1 MNKPVLAFIILCCI
15 PSFVQ
20 AQIDTTTVV
29 YAWKLDE
36 NFSAHLRAPVD
47 TALEGFQQYDPI
59 ASYTSVSKLGN
70 YGQPSRANVFTERDT
85 RSEFLPSQ
93 AFLPYMQHYN
103 QARYVNTRKPFTRIS
118 YFHGGSSQSKEEVL
132 DALHTQNLTKTLN
145 VGLHYTTAASLG
157 QYQFQKVKNNAF
169 GFFSSLTGTVYS
181 YHANINY
188 NKITAD
194 ENGGVTAD
202 SLITDSTFTH
212 IKDIPML
219 FTGTDNPPKHYPDV
233 FSEIRNLNL
242 FTMQELAFRKK
253 KNPADSTAI
262 RKVTLFY
269 PKLVYIFSLD
279 RTSRLFTDI
288 KPSVGLDAGLYQ
300 GLLFNSEQTADSLV
314 YWKMHHTARLQFQGR
329 RNNHYFMDYSY
340 EMTQYSLMV
349 NSSGSDTIPEPWFI
363 SDAIKLPDIHYKNR
377 LYNTSVSS
385 GFNRV
390 FANHVELNLFGKY
403 YLAGYRNTDFTLAG
417 DLRLYTGK
425 PGRQASLLFS
435 LRNELH
441 TPDFLYTHYASNTFL
456 WTNNFKKTSSNH
468 LSANLSLD
476 AQKLQLQGDYFLF
489 TNYIYFNRQAYPT
502 QYHGGLSVLSL
513 RASKRFDFWH
523 ISSTTTVVYQKTDN
537 DNVLGIPDL
546 ALMNS
551 TWLQQPVHFKATDG
565 HLLLLLGFDL
575 HYNTAYYADAYM
587 PSLTTFYRQSD
598 KKLGNY
604 PYFDV
609 FLNVKLKRLRFFL
622 KSEHVN
628 SGWIDKNYFSVLH
641 YPQNPRN
648 LKFGLSWTFYD

>member
-15 PSFVQ
+15 PSLVQ
-20 AQIDTTTVV
+20 AQIDTNTVV

-36 NFSAHLRAPVD
+36 NFSAHLRATVD
-47 TALEGFQQYDPI
+47 TALEGFQLTDPV
-59 ASYTSVSKLGN
+59 AALASVSRLGN
-70 YGQPSRANVFTERDT
+70 YGQPSLNNIFTERDF
-85 RSEFLPSQ
+85 RSEFLPSN
-93 AFLPYMQHYN
+93 AFSPYMQHYSK
-103 QARYVNTRKPFTRIS
+103 ARYFNTRKPFTRVS
-118 YFHGGSSQSKEEVL
+118 YFHGGASQSKEEVL
-132 DALHTQNLTKTLN
+132 DAFHTQNLTKTLN
-145 VGLHYTTAASLG
+145 VGLHYTTTASLG

-181 YHANINY
+181 YHASINY

-202 SLITDSTFTH
+202 SLITDSTFAR

-233 FSEIRNLNL
+233 YSEIRNLNL
-242 FTMQELAFRKK
+242 FTMQELSFRKK
-253 KNPADSTAI
+253 QQPADSSAS
-262 RKVTLFY
+262 RKIKLFY
-269 PKLVYIFSLD
+269 PKLIYIFSLD
-279 RTSRLFTDI
+279 RTSREFTDI
-288 KPSVGLDAGLYQ
+288 KPAVGVEAGLYP
-300 GLLFNSEQTADSLV
+300 GLYFNSEQTADSLV
-314 YWKMHHTARLQFQGR
+314 TWKMHHTARLQFQGR

-340 EMTQYSLMV
+340 ELTQYSLMV
-349 NSSGSDTIPEPWFI
+349 NASGSDTIPEPWFI
-363 SDAIKLPDIHYKNR
+363 SDAIALPDIQYKNR
-377 LYNTSVSS
+377 LYNSSVST

-403 YLAGYRNTDFTLAG
+403 YLTGYRNTDFTLAG

-425 PGRQASLLFS
+425 AGRQASLLFS
-435 LRNELH
+435 LRNDLR
-441 TPDFLYTHYASNTFL
+441 TPDFLYTHYASNTFV
-456 WTNNFKKTSSNH
+456 WTNNFKQTATNH
-468 LSANLSLD
+468 LSVNLSLD
-476 AQKLQLQGDYFLF
+476 AQKLELRGDYILLS
-489 TNYIYFNRQAYPT
+489 NYIYFNRQASPA
-502 QYHGGLSVLSL
+502 QYRNGLSVLSL
-513 RASKRFDFWH
+513 SAAKRFDFWH
-523 ISSTTTVVYQKTDN
+523 VSSTTRVIYQKTDN
-537 DNVLGIPDL
+537 ENVLGLPDL
-546 ALMNS
+546 ALVNS

-565 HLLLLLGFDL
+565 HLMLLLGFDL

-587 PSLTTFYRQSD
+587 PSLTTFYRQSE

-604 PYFDV
+604 PYVDV

-622 KSEHVN
+622 KAEHVN